1 MSVATRS
8 LAQTTR
14 SPSTATWGQMGRENP
29 RATRLARTPP
39 VAFALLQLRLRTS
52 SGNLYMFSFWS
63 ALSLDYSISD
73 FRGFQL
79 TSEELS
85 GSV

>member
-29 RATRLARTPP
+29 RATRLGRLPP
-39 VAFALLQLRLRTS
+39 VAFALPQLRLRTS
-52 SGNLYMFSFWS
+52 SGNLYISSFWLAMS
-63 ALSLDYSISD
+63 PYYSISD
-73 FRGFQL
+73 FRGFQSDTRTL
-79 TSEELS
+79 Y
-85 GSV
+85 G